1 MTVRKLEMLATV
13 ARSTWGGSL
22 SQRNTYRGFQIA
34 CTLLVAVL
42 LASGFAYS
50 QSAAA
55 QPHVK
60 HGAPPPWAYANNPAD
75 KIPDAKDISTDPT
88 PRHVPDSTAS
98 FTLAQI
104 ADFYN
109 PPDWHPAD
117 HPAMPDIVAHG
128 RTPDVRAC
136 GYCHLP
142 NGQGRPEN
150 ASLAGLSVSYMMQ
163 QLEDFKSGTRQ
174 SSVPNRRPGMA
185 MVGIAAKATEKE
197 MLTAAKYFSSLKP
210 SSWIRVVET
219 ATVPK
224 TRVSGWMLV
233 PAATRGTE
241 PIGQRVI
248 EMPEKVELTE
258 LRDDHSGFVANVP
271 PGSIKRGKALAE
283 SGGGGKTLQCSICHG
298 PELKGMGKTPALAG
312 RSPSYLMRQLY
323 DMQNGARN
331 GPASQSM
338 KPVVEK
344 LTMDDMVSL
353 VAYSASL
360 KP

>member
-1 MTVRKLEMLATV
+1 MVRKLVMLATV
-13 ARSTWGGSL
+13 SRSAWGGSR
-22 SQRNTYRGFQIA
+22 SQRNTNRRFQITA
-34 CTLLVAVL
+34 TLLVGICF
-42 LASGFAYS
+42 ASGFAYS
-50 QSAAA
+50 QSATTP
-55 QPHVK
+55 PHAR
-60 HGAPPPWAYANNPAD
+60 HAAPPPWAYANNPAD
-75 KIPDAKDISTDPT
+75 KISDAKEISTDPT

-98 FTLAQI
+98 FTLAQV

-109 PPDWHPAD
+109 PPDWHPTD

-128 RTPDVRAC
+128 RAPDVYAC

-150 ASLAGLSVSYMMQ
+150 ASLSGLSVGYMMQ
-163 QLEDFKSGTRQ
+163 QLVDFKGGTRQ
-174 SSVPNRRPGMA
+174 SSVPNRRPGVA

-210 SSWIRVVET
+210 NPWIRVVET

-233 PAATRGTE
+233 PAAAHATE
-241 PIGQRVI
+241 PIGQRII
-248 EMPEKVELTE
+248 EMPEKLEATE
-258 LRDDHSGFVANVP
+258 LRDDHSGFVAYVP
-271 PGSIKRGKALAE
+271 LGSIKRGKALAE

-312 RSPSYLMRQLY
+312 RSPSYLVRQLY
-323 DMQNGARN
+323 DMQSGARN
-331 GPASQSM
+331 GSAAQSM

-344 LTMDDMVSL
+344 LTIEDMVSL
-353 VAYSASL
+353 AAYTASL
-360 KP
+360 NP